1 MTLSTEEV
9 KRIVFKLLEES
20 EEFRYA
26 IAAKIGLLKILEKLE
41 QHDRKFNE
49 VLERLDRHGVEIKKI
64 WEKLEQHDR
73 KFEAIHEEI
82 KKIWEEIYLIKE
94 DIRGIKSF
102 MDKVSVSLEEEAR
115 EVVEWFLDKKYG
127 LKIELKGLKLPD
139 LEFDIYGVSGDYCVI
154 GEATVRL
161 GEGVIR
167 RFLKRIN
174 EAYRKYPGI
183 FRKQNIYVIY
193 CLRVTPTA
201 VEAAK
206 AARIWILKFTEEL
219 VKNPIH

>member
-102 MDKVSVSLEEEAR
+102 MDKVSVSLKEEAR

-183 FRKQNIYVIY
+183 FCKQNIYVIY